1 VDIHFEYNG
10 ESDIHT
16 DEVEFLGDSGFKEF
30 LEHRLVLEVTELKT
44 RPNGDFYVPRILPRF
59 LPYNNLLDVRPDLIA
74 FSSDQWVDG
83 YVFPINSRIP
93 QAIAETGYIKEIYT
107 DGFGT
112 EHVERLPIDS
122 YSDRW
127 WRILKSLPILE
138 VKLKDRWAKFFYT
151 EDGLPAPNENRFR
164 PWVKDMTHNDKFQCV
179 PFQGVRILREFNIS
193 EEDRLKLRTLSIEW
207 SKGVWTVEEMSAKFI
222 RINNRLWDYQ
232 YFKKLDTVPGHL
244 FHCHLLLNRAKDG
257 YDLIR
262 SDGPNRQ
269 NSRRVFTSDTVFV
282 LNNYKLLLRCFCGVS
297 ENRITHILEYAF
309 TSPVSGKEISLDTA
323 DRHKQLKLAVIDEDK
338 LAESKKMAILNQRKR
353 PSSTRKKVPKYKGK
367 GFANDETATKAFKDP
382 VTFAKHMA
390 QHTFHEA
397 QGLGDTVS
405 TLFSALKDL
414 KNAYSEGE
422 TVNHVA
428 KVVCENG
435 GNELISAIITNYIKS
450 IPDMI
455 MTKIKAFGVS
465 TVGIL
470 SYIRDVIKGAFQGLV
485 DIVMGMFKPFFD
497 TASWAKDGWQ
507 DFWKRTNDAA
517 DEMYAN
523 QCGIVMKTV
532 FVVALTMFIL
542 FVGHVFKSTVLSP
555 LLFLA
560 ITSIEMFAGALNSA
574 RTTKLW
580 SRVFPTIGEHEAQM
594 DFGTV
599 RNICTLAIG
608 LVSLRDTMTIVNLMQ
623 KMPDVTKSVSSWSCW
638 LVDKC
643 WIFFTDKP
651 FFLDTEQKDE
661 LELYCNK
668 LVEFYR
674 NPDNLRLMLTD
685 EPMGRLVRQLGRQAP
700 GWKTAL
706 AQLRGIDN
714 KWYNHMNTL
723 MSNIMTHAELVRTT
737 GIAVT
742 QRCEPTV
749 LNLQGMGGQGKGA
762 SMQIFPKAV
771 YEVVQKML
779 PQLYPDPW
787 NPTMVYTKAKNSDF
801 WEGYDQNFCVVHD
814 EMLAVDDPTTRG
826 EQCAEFLNMVDTNPM
841 SLNMAFGA
849 KGQNYFTSPFII
861 VATNATD
868 KSLRS
873 ESGMTAP
880 TSFFRRRHVNV
891 TVSRNEHVEDIL
903 QNESYQRAWFY
914 TEYYDPDPANAQHLA
929 LQDQT
934 VTLCEH
940 GQLCSKKEC
949 SSRHVES
956 YYELL
961 KRKKVQTSNFKEI
974 AHRVAMEIVRKYKTT
989 SSLRQRL
996 ATHEFF
1002 PEIRPV
1008 NEAHGTHPYSYFGL
1022 EHNPDKEN
1030 NRVLYNFPL
1039 GTEPVAR
1046 APPTVEVKVIDPIVI
1061 TTPVSNRLDAPET
1074 TILPSKFKPV
1084 VVTTP
1089 VSKRLDAPETTT
1101 LGPQS
1106 PLFYYDPKKE
1116 LSQSVAQYF
1125 PIVQHEEIDF
1135 SRVPIVLDDGSG
1147 VGVHIAQGWEDYQAK
1162 RNAMIVDD
1170 DMRLLVMK
1178 QQQDVLL
1185 IDVVKNDDL
1194 HVSNPGRIGGMLY
1207 QWLVPS
1213 WFGKVN
1219 GPEQVS
1225 PYRPAYQACAI
1236 MAFGSITQ
1244 VNEHLLENEYNL
1256 NGVSKTDSFPERMM
1270 AKIFQMSHNPD
1281 YKIRKQ
1287 VYNFLLELLMLKRIQ
1302 KFLTKED
1309 FATLKSRA
1317 MEDINPITERLFR
1330 MLEEYELDSKVVEIF
1345 SDQFVVS
1352 HFNRLYFDIPYD
1364 KPQAFLTSEFGLWHN
1379 RFEAVMD
1386 KKTGTWNPDLSF
1398 NQWRI
1403 LLKRWKKDIKAKTPS
1418 SRSFE
1423 IAQWLKKSNSFSD
1436 WVSLQT
1442 YFTSWKV
1449 AGAAVG
1455 VLLAAGIAWYFLKNK
1470 VLSLTGDV
1478 TQLSF
1483 VDSEIESKLA
1493 SHTAQSLSK
1502 GFQARLKTRQ
1512 RVLTHRA
1519 QGSEVLNESVMSQ
1532 INEISNN
1539 MRTLTFHYGD
1549 REMSI
1554 PVFFSGRRA
1563 FVYHHCLIVLGFNF
1577 DKVTISNDKGVT
1589 DVIHSSHIKVTIPSE
1604 DKDCVYLDF
1613 SHKVFAELP
1622 SCKKRFE
1629 SLENIKSAM
1638 ASGYYKVSRLH
1649 RQVKGGVVVNYLAGG
1664 SKLVERELPS
1674 LTHLTT
1680 VDGKEESLMIN
1691 DYMYCIGSKGDAGH
1705 CSLPY
1710 IAVDT
1715 VTNNVY
1721 VVGFHIGRVGDDSL
1735 INVLTEND
1743 LPREVAY
1750 HTPQGPVLKQ
1760 GLFMPPH
1767 VMNNLSSS
1775 RRQDKFNGRLVSMGS
1790 LKRPSVIPSETNI
1803 IPSPFQGDI
1812 ETPPIY
1818 PISSAPALLKPTY
1831 VEQEDGTTVLVQPLV
1846 NAVAKVECAP
1856 VKIVDPKFVEFIDKE
1871 PEAAFCGFFP
1881 NVRREFR
1888 MLTKQEALQSSD
1900 MQASVSYWGKVH
1912 GFRKR
1917 EEMFDKTT
1925 GWIHPLLDAAID
1937 KMFEMMDKGYTLKQA
1952 MEACLKDETRDL
1964 PRVYAG
1970 KTRLFYVGCFVHLIV
1985 TIMII
1990 GDIINF
1996 MKAHRG
2002 TSDVNIG
2009 INPHG
2014 NEWEFLRK
2022 KLQSMPDAKF
2032 FAGDF
2037 SNFDTSIRQVFA
2049 YGLFSA
2055 FRWYAQWTDE
2065 KMNWY
2070 LYCITFA
2077 SVGPLL
2083 IITCEVYFMNWANG
2097 SGQWLTGVLNSFAN
2111 VLMSNWFYRCEVSR
2125 TMFSSPNFQSYIAL
2139 INQYLKRGFYGD
2151 DNVGAVHP
2159 ELFGVVTMPKMSKF
2173 IYENFGMTYTTPGKS
2188 SCTKDY
2194 LEWEEID
2201 FLCRRF
2207 QRSHGTH
2214 APLLLESIHGM
2225 VLWIRKPQRGVSVE
2239 QQLAINVEQAC
2250 MEYYHHGRDVFEKEK
2265 LRLWQYSKKYAIPF
2279 LAQTWEQYHQ
2289 RFAEGI
2295 LMC

>member
-1 VDIHFEYNG
+1 MQDFVSDKEDL
-10 ESDIHT
+10 DIHT
-16 DEVEFLGDSGFKEF
+16 NDTEYVRDNKYES
-30 LEHRLVLEVTELKT
+30 LEHRLVLEVVTLKT
-44 RPNGDFYVPRILPRF
+44 RPNGDFYVPGVLPRM
-59 LPYNNLLDVRPDLIA
+59 LPYNQLVEVLPELIA
-74 FSSDQWVDG
+74 FSSDHWVHG
-83 YVFPINSRIP
+83 YVFPVNSRIP
-93 QAIAETGYIKEIYT
+93 QAIAEFGYIKQILT
-107 DGFGT
+107 DEFGMQ
-112 EHVERLPIDS
+112 HVSRLPVDN
-122 YSDRW
+122 YSEGW
-127 WRILKSLPILE
+127 WQILKSLPILE
-138 VKLKDRWAKFFYT
+138 IKLKDRWAKFFYS

-179 PFQGVRILREFNIS
+179 PFQGIRILREFQIT

-207 SKGVWTVEEMSAKFI
+207 SKGTWTAELMCNKFV

-257 YDLIR
+257 YRLIR
-262 SDGPNRQ
+262 SDGPNKKDERD
-269 NSRRVFTSDTVFV
+269 RDFKSDTVFV
-282 LNNYKLLLRCFCGVS
+282 LNNYRLFLRCFCGIN
-297 ENRITHILEYAF
+297 ENRITNILEYTFVSPF
-309 TSPVSGKEISLDTA
+309 TGKEISLDA
-323 DRHKQLKLAVIDEDK
+323 NDRYTKLKLPVIEEDK
-338 LAESKKMAILNQRKR
+338 LAESAKIAILNQKNR
-353 PSSTRKKVPKYKGK
+353 PVKKRKKQPKYSGK
-367 GFANDETATKAFKDP
+367 GFPKDDVASKAFKDP
-382 VTFAKHMA
+382 VALA
-390 QHTFHEA
+390 QHIDKCVEHEA
-397 QGLGDTVS
+397 QGLGDTVL
-405 TLFSALKDL
+405 TLFSALRDL
-414 KNAYSEGE
+414 KAAYSDGE
-422 TVNHVA
+422 TINHVA
-428 KVVCENG
+428 KVVCDNG

-455 MTKIKAFGVS
+455 MVKIKAFGVS

-497 TASWAKDGWQ
+497 MSSWAKDGWTE
-507 DFWKRTNDAA
+507 FWKRTNDVA
-517 DEMYAN
+517 DSMYAN
-523 QCGIVMKTV
+523 QSGIIMKTV
-532 FVVALTMFIL
+532 FVVALTMFIM
-542 FVGHVFKSTVLSP
+542 FVGHVFKSAVLSP

-580 SRVFPTIGEHEAQM
+580 SRVFPTIGEHEAQI
-594 DFGTV
+594 DFGQV
-599 RNICTLAIG
+599 RSICTLAIG

-623 KMPDVTKSVSSWSCW
+623 KMPDVTKSVSSWTCW

-651 FFLDTEQKDE
+651 FFIDTEQKDE

-668 LVEFYR
+668 LIEFYR
-674 NPDNLRLMLTD
+674 NPENLKKMLTD
-685 EPMGRLVRQLGRQAP
+685 EPTGRLVRQMGRQAP

-749 LNLQGMGGQGKGA
+749 LNLKGMGGQGKGA

-779 PQLYPDPW
+779 PELYPDPW

-801 WEGYDQNFCVVHD
+801 WEGYDQNFCVIHD
-814 EMLAVDDPTTRG
+814 EMLAVQDPVTRG

-868 KSLRS
+868 ASLKS

-880 TSFFRRRHVNV
+880 TSFFRRQHVNV
-891 TVSRNEHVEDIL
+891 TVSRNEKVDDIL
-903 QNESYQRAWFY
+903 ENEAYQRAWYY
-914 TEYYDPDPANAQHLA
+914 TEYYDPDPSNAQHLA
-929 LQDQT
+929 LQDQ
-934 VTLCEH
+934 VIEMCDH
-940 GQLCSKKEC
+940 GQLCSKKNC
-949 SSRHVES
+949 KSRHIES
-956 YYELL
+956 YYEVL
-961 KRKKVQTSNFKEI
+961 KRKKVQTSTFKEI

-996 ATHEFF
+996 SKHEFF

-1008 NEAHGTHPYSYFGL
+1008 NEAHTTHPFSCYGPEY
-1022 EHNPDKEN
+1022 NIPDSEN
-1030 NRVLYNFPL
+1030 NRILYKFPVMQ
-1039 GTEPVAR
+1039 EPLAV
-1046 APPTVEVKVIDPIVI
+1046 PPPKVEVKIVRPIVVATAI
-1061 TTPVSNRLDAPET
+1061 ETRLDAPET
-1074 TILPSKFKPV
+1074 TS
-1084 VVTTP
+1084 
-1089 VSKRLDAPETTT
+1089 
-1101 LGPQS
+1101 LGPS
-1106 PLFYYDPKKE
+1106 TPSFYFDAGKE
-1116 LSQSVAQYF
+1116 LNQSISQYF
-1125 PIVQHEEIDF
+1125 PTAKDFEKPLDF
-1135 SRVPIVLDDGSG
+1135 SKVPQLSDRGAGVGGESISLSG
-1147 VGVHIAQGWEDYQAK
+1147 VDFNMHAAQGWEDFQAK
-1162 RNAMIVDD
+1162 RNKMIVDD
-1170 DMRLLVMK
+1170 DMRQLMLQK
-1178 QQQDVLL
+1178 QQDCLL

-1194 HVSNPGRIGGMLY
+1194 QFANPSRIGGMLL

-1213 WFGKVN
+1213 WFGNSALKGVDDQ
-1219 GPEQVS
+1219 PCFS
-1225 PYRPAYQACAI
+1225 SYKSCAI
-1236 MAFGSITQ
+1236 MAFGSISQ
-1244 VNEHLLENEYNL
+1244 VSEHLQENEYHL
-1256 NGVSKTDSFPERMM
+1256 HGSDDQDTFSERMM

-1281 YKIRKQ
+1281 YNIRKQ

-1302 KFLTKED
+1302 KYLSTEE
-1309 FATLKSRA
+1309 FAELRDRA
-1317 MEDINPITERLFR
+1317 MQNVNPTVERLFA
-1330 MLEEYELDSKVVEIF
+1330 MLDQYELDSKVIKIF

-1364 KPQAFLTSEFGLWHN
+1364 KPQPFLTSEFGLWCL
-1379 RFEAVMD
+1379 RFESVME
-1386 KKTGTWNPDLSF
+1386 KKTGVWNPDLSY
-1398 NQWRI
+1398 NQWKL
-1403 LLKRWKKDIKAKTPS
+1403 LLKRWKKDIKAKVPS

-1423 IAQWLKKSNSFSD
+1423 IANWLKKSNSFSE
-1436 WVSLQT
+1436 WVSSQV

-1455 VLLAAGIAWYFLKNK
+1455 VLLAAGVSWYFLKQK
-1470 VLSLTGDV
+1470 VPLLTGDLS
-1478 TQLSF
+1478 QLSF
-1483 VDSEIESKLA
+1483 VDPDIEDKLA
-1493 SHTAQSLSK
+1493 SHSAQSLSK
-1502 GFQARLKTRQ
+1502 GFQARLKARQ

-1519 QGSEVLNESVMSQ
+1519 QGSEIFNESIMSQ

-1539 MRTLTFHYGD
+1539 MRTLTFHYSD
-1549 REMSI
+1549 AEYSI

-1563 FVYHHCLIVLGFNF
+1563 FVYHHCLLVLGLNF
-1577 DKVTISNDKGVT
+1577 DKITVSNDKGVT
-1589 DVIHSSHIKVTIPSE
+1589 DVIHSSHVKVTIPSE
-1604 DKDCVYLDF
+1604 EKDCVYLDF

-1638 ASGYYKVSRLH
+1638 SSGYYKVSRLH

-1664 SKLVERELPS
+1664 AKLLDRELPS
-1674 LTHLTT
+1674 KTTLTT
-1680 VDGKEESLMIN
+1680 VDGREESFMVS
-1691 DYMYCIGSKGDAGH
+1691 DYMYCVGSKGDPGH

-1743 LPREVAY
+1743 LPREIAY
-1750 HTPQGPVLKQ
+1750 HGAQGPVLKQ

-1767 VMNNLSSS
+1767 VVNNLSAT

-1790 LKRPSVIPSETNI
+1790 LKRPSMIPSETNI

-1818 PISSAPALLKPTY
+1818 PISVAPALLKPTY
-1831 VEQEDGTTVLVQPLV
+1831 VEQEDGTNVLVQPLV
-1846 NAVAKVECAP
+1846 NAVSKVESAP

-1871 PEAAFCGFFP
+1871 PEAAFQGFFP

-1888 MLTKQEALQSSD
+1888 MLTKMEALQSSD
-1900 MQASVSYWGKVH
+1900 MQASVSYWGKIH
-1912 GFRKR
+1912 GFKKR
-1917 EEMFDKTT
+1917 EEMFDKVT

-1937 KMFEMMDKGYTLKQA
+1937 KVFEMMDKGYTLKQA

-1996 MKAHRG
+1996 MKSHRAS
-2002 TSDVNIG
+2002 SDVNIG

-2022 KLQSMPDAKF
+2022 KLNSMPDAKF
-2032 FAGDF
+2032 YAGDF

-2125 TMFSSPNFQSYIAL
+2125 TMFSSPSFQSYITL

-2159 ELFGVVTMPKMSKF
+2159 DLVGVVTMPKMSKF

-2214 APLLLESIHGM
+2214 APLSLESIHGM
-2225 VLWIRKPQRGVSVE
+2225 VLWIRKPQRGMSVE

-2265 LRLWQYSKKYAIPF
+2265 LRLWRYSKKYAIPF
-2279 LAQTWEQYHQ
+2279 LARTWEEYHQ